1 MAEYR
6 AKVLI
11 VDDDPSARKILQSRV
26 KLMGFQPLVASSGS
40 EGLELIRRER
50 PSIVLLDL
58 QMPRISGIDVLK
70 ALKRDRLET
79 TVIVVTAHATIETAV
94 EAMKEGA
101 YDFITKPVDPKHLE
115 IVLGKAFERES
126 LREQNRFL
134 QTEVESRRIDIITEN
149 PAMKDL
155 LQLAERAAG
164 SNSTILLLGESGTGK
179 EVVARTVHQWSP
191 RARHPFV
198 VVNCV
203 AIPEQLL
210 ESELFGHEKG
220 AFTGAH
226 QLKKGK
232 FEVADRGTI
241 FLDEIGEIPP
251 SIQAKL
257 LRVLQDHEFER
268 VGSTRSMKTDIRVI
282 AATNSDLEKAVKEG
296 RFREDLYY
304 RLNVVCLHL
313 PALRERNEDI
323 PVLVDHFTSKYAAEL
338 KKLPKRVSPEALDRL
353 CAYRWP
359 GNVRELENVIERAMV
374 LSGSDQI
381 GQEDLPVQIA
391 SAPPRESFRGK
402 GFHEAVREF
411 KRWIIYDALKQSQS
425 NQTKAAELLGL
436 QRTYLAKL
444 LRLLEIKQDMR
455 SSEREGS

>member
-1 MAEYR
+1 MGEYR

-11 VDDDPSARKILQSRV
+11 VDDDPSARKILQSRL
-26 KLMGFQPLVASSGS
+26 KMMHFQPLVASSGS
-40 EGLELIRRER
+40 EGLEQIRWEA
-50 PSIVLLDL
+50 PPIVLLDL
-58 QMPRISGIDVLK
+58 QMPKMSGIDLLRT
-70 ALKRDRLET
+70 LKREGLET

-94 EAMKEGA
+94 EAMREGA

-126 LREQNRFL
+126 LREQNRIFR
-134 QTEVESRRIDIITEN
+134 TELESRLVEIVTKN
-149 PAMKDL
+149 PAMKNL
-155 LQLAERAAG
+155 LQLAHRAAD

-179 EVVARTVHQWSP
+179 EVLARTVHQWSP
-191 RARHPFV
+191 RANCPFI

-232 FEVADRGTI
+232 FEIADRGTV
-241 FLDEIGEIPP
+241 FLDEIGEIQVGL
-251 SIQAKL
+251 QAKL

-268 VGSTRSMKTDIRVI
+268 VGGTRTIKADIRAI
-282 AATNSDLEKAVKEG
+282 AATNSDLERAVREG

-304 RLNVVCLHL
+304 RLNVVCFQL
-313 PALRERNEDI
+313 PPLRERKEDV
-323 PVLVDHFTSKYAAEL
+323 PVLIDHFIGKYSAEL
-338 KKLPKRVSPEALDRL
+338 KKLPKRLTPEALDRL
-353 CAYRWP
+353 FSYDWP

-374 LSGSDQI
+374 LSVANEI
-381 GQEDLPVQIA
+381 GQEDLPLQIA
-391 SAPPRESFRGK
+391 SGPRRESYRGR
-402 GFHEAVREF
+402 GFHQAVKEF
-411 KRWIIYDALKQSQS
+411 KRWIIHDALKQSQS

-444 LRLLEIKQDMR
+444 VRLLEIKSDPR
-455 SSEREGS
+455 PSDKEGE

>member
-1 MAEYR
+1 MGEYR

-11 VDDDPSARKILQSRV
+11 VDDDPAARKILQSRL
-26 KLMGFQPLVASSGS
+26 KMMNFQSLVDSSGS
-40 EGLELIRRER
+40 EGLEEIRREA

-58 QMPRISGIDVLK
+58 KMPRMYEIDVIK
-70 ALKRDRLET
+70 ALKRERLET

-101 YDFITKPVDPKHLE
+101 YDFITKPVDAKHLE
-115 IVLGKAFERES
+115 IALGKAFERES

-134 QTEVESRRIDIITEN
+134 QTEVESRRVEIVTEN
-149 PAMKDL
+149 PTMKNL
-155 LQLAERAAG
+155 LQLAHRAAG
-164 SNSTILLLGESGTGK
+164 TNSTILLLGESGTGK
-179 EVVARTVHQWSP
+179 EVVARSVHQWSP
-191 RARHPFV
+191 RASHPFV

-210 ESELFGHEKG
+210 ESELFGHERG

-226 QLKKGK
+226 QLRKGK
-232 FEVADRGTI
+232 FEVADGGTV

-268 VGSTRSMKTDIRVI
+268 VGSTRSMKADIRVI

-296 RFREDLYY
+296 RFRGDLYY
-304 RLNVVCLHL
+304 RLNVVCLQL
-313 PALRERNEDI
+313 PALRERREDI
-323 PVLVDHFTSKYAAEL
+323 PALIEYFIGKYSAEL
-338 KKLPKRVSPEALDRL
+338 KKPPKRLSPEALDRL
-353 CAYRWP
+353 VSYHWP

-374 LSGSDQI
+374 LSGSNQI
-381 GQEDLPVQIA
+381 GQEDLPLQFA
-391 SAPPRESFRGK
+391 SGPRRDSLSGK

-411 KRWIIYDALKQSQS
+411 KRWIISDALKQSQS
-425 NQTKAAELLGL
+425 NQTRAAERLGL

-444 LRLLEIKQDMR
+444 LRLLEIKQDL
-455 SSEREGS
+455 

>member
-1 MAEYR
+1 MGEYR

-11 VDDDPSARKILQSRV
+11 VDDDPSARKILQSRL
-26 KLMGFQPLVASSGS
+26 KMMDFQSLVASSGS
-40 EGLELIRRER
+40 EGLEQIRREA

-58 QMPRISGIDVLK
+58 QMPRMSGIDVLK
-70 ALKRDRLET
+70 ALKRERLET

-101 YDFITKPVDPKHLE
+101 YDFITKPVDAKHLE
-115 IVLGKAFERES
+115 IALGKAFERES

-134 QTEVESRRIDIITEN
+134 QTEVESRRVEIVTEN
-149 PAMKDL
+149 PTMKNL
-155 LQLAERAAG
+155 LQLAHRAAG
-164 SNSTILLLGESGTGK
+164 TNSTILLLGESGTGK
-179 EVVARTVHQWSP
+179 EVVARSVHQWSP
-191 RARHPFV
+191 RANHSFV

-210 ESELFGHEKG
+210 ESELFGHERG

-226 QLKKGK
+226 QLKKGR

-268 VGSTRSMKTDIRVI
+268 VGSTRSMKADIRVI
-282 AATNSDLEKAVKEG
+282 AATNSDLERAVKEG
-296 RFREDLYY
+296 RFRGDLYY
-304 RLNVVCLHL
+304 RLNVVCLQL
-313 PALRERNEDI
+313 PPLREREEDI
-323 PVLVDHFTSKYAAEL
+323 PVLIEYFIGKYSAEL
-338 KKLPKRVSPEALDRL
+338 KKPQKRLSPEALDRL
-353 CAYRWP
+353 SSYHWP

-374 LSGSDQI
+374 LSGSNQI
-381 GQEDLPVQIA
+381 GQEDLPLQIT
-391 SAPPRESFRGK
+391 SGPRRESFSGK
-402 GFHEAVREF
+402 RFHEAVREF

-425 NQTKAAELLGL
+425 NQTRAAELLGL

-444 LRLLEIKQDMR
+444 LRLLEIKPDLR
-455 SSEREGS
+455 PSDREGS

>member
-1 MAEYR
+1 MGEYR

-26 KLMGFQPLVASSGS
+26 KLMGFQPLAASSGS
-40 EGLELIRRER
+40 EGLEVIRRER

-70 ALKRDRLET
+70 ALKRDRVEA
-79 TVIVVTAHATIETAV
+79 TVIVVTAHATIEIAV

-101 YDFITKPVDPKHLE
+101 YDFITKPVDSKHLE

-134 QTEVESRRIDIITEN
+134 QTEVESRRIEIITEN

-155 LQLAERAAG
+155 LQLAQRAAG
-164 SNSTILLLGESGTGK
+164 SNSTILLLGESGAGK
-179 EVVARTVHQWSP
+179 EVVARMVHQWSP
-191 RARHPFV
+191 RASHPFI

-210 ESELFGHEKG
+210 ESELFGHERG

-226 QLKKGK
+226 QLKKGR
-232 FEVADRGTI
+232 FEVADRGTV

-282 AATNSDLEKAVKEG
+282 AATNSDLERAVKEG

-304 RLNVVCLHL
+304 RLNVVCLQL
-313 PALRERNEDI
+313 PPLRERKEDV
-323 PVLVDHFTSKYAAEL
+323 PVLIAYFIGKYSAEL
-338 KKLPKRVSPEALDRL
+338 KKPQKRLSPEALDRL
-353 CAYRWP
+353 SSYHWP

-374 LSGSDQI
+374 LSGSNQI
-381 GQEDLPVQIA
+381 GQEDLPLQII
-391 SAPPRESFRGK
+391 SGPRRDSFSGK
-402 GFHEAVREF
+402 RFHEAVREF

-425 NQTKAAELLGL
+425 NQTRAAELLGL

-444 LRLLEIKQDMR
+444 LRLLEIKQDL
-455 SSEREGS
+455 

>member
-1 MAEYR
+1 
-6 AKVLI
+6 
-11 VDDDPSARKILQSRV
+11 
-26 KLMGFQPLVASSGS
+26 
-40 EGLELIRRER
+40 
-50 PSIVLLDL
+50 
-58 QMPRISGIDVLK
+58 MPKTSGIDVLK
-70 ALKRDRLET
+70 ALKREGLEA

-101 YDFITKPVDPKHLE
+101 YDFITKPVDAKHLE

-134 QTEVESRRIDIITEN
+134 QTEVESRRIEIITQN

-155 LQLAERAAG
+155 LQLAQRAAG
-164 SNSTILLLGESGTGK
+164 SNSTILLLGESGAGK

-191 RARHPFV
+191 RASHPFV

-210 ESELFGHEKG
+210 ESELFGHERG

-226 QLKKGK
+226 QLRKGK

-268 VGSTRSMKTDIRVI
+268 VGSSRSMKADIRVI

-304 RLNVVCLHL
+304 RLNVVCFHL
-313 PALRERNEDI
+313 PALRERKEDI
-323 PVLVDHFTSKYAAEL
+323 PVLVDHFVAKYAAEL
-338 KKLPKRVSPEALDRL
+338 KKPQKRLSPEALDRL
-353 CAYRWP
+353 SSYHWP

-381 GQEDLPVQIA
+381 GQKDLPVQIA

-425 NQTKAAELLGL
+425 NQTKAAEVLGL

-444 LRLLEIKQDMR
+444 LRLLEIKQNLRPSDSDKE
-455 SSEREGS
+455 SS

>member
-1 MAEYR
+1 MGEYR

-11 VDDDPSARKILQSRV
+11 VDDDPAARKILQSRL
-26 KLMGFQPLVASSGS
+26 KMMNFQSLVASSGS
-40 EGLELIRRER
+40 EGLEEIRREA

-58 QMPRISGIDVLK
+58 QMPKMSGIDVLK
-70 ALKRDRLET
+70 ALKREKLET

-101 YDFITKPVDPKHLE
+101 YDFITKPVDAKHLE
-115 IVLGKAFERES
+115 IVLDKAFERES

-134 QTEVESRRIDIITEN
+134 QTEVESRRVEIVTEN
-149 PAMKDL
+149 PTMKNL
-155 LQLAERAAG
+155 LQLAHRAAG
-164 SNSTILLLGESGTGK
+164 TNSTILLLGESGTGK
-179 EVVARTVHQWSP
+179 EVVARSVHQWSP
-191 RARHPFV
+191 RASHPFII
-198 VVNCV
+198 VNCV

-210 ESELFGHEKG
+210 ESELFGHERG

-226 QLKKGK
+226 QLRKGK
-232 FEVADRGTI
+232 FEVADRGTV

-268 VGSTRSMKTDIRVI
+268 VGSTRSMKADIRVI
-282 AATNSDLEKAVKEG
+282 SATNSDLERAVKEG
-296 RFREDLYY
+296 RFRVDLYY
-304 RLNVVCLHL
+304 RLNVVCLQL
-313 PALRERNEDI
+313 PALRERREDI
-323 PVLVDHFTSKYAAEL
+323 PALIDHFVGKYAAEL
-338 KKLPKRVSPEALDRL
+338 KKPPKRLSPEALDRL
-353 CAYRWP
+353 FSYHWP

-374 LSGSDQI
+374 LSGSNQI
-381 GQEDLPVQIA
+381 GQEDLPPQIA
-391 SAPPRESFRGK
+391 SGPRRDSFSGK

-425 NQTKAAELLGL
+425 NQTRAAELLGL

-444 LRLLEIKQDMR
+444 LRLLEIKQDL
-455 SSEREGS
+455 